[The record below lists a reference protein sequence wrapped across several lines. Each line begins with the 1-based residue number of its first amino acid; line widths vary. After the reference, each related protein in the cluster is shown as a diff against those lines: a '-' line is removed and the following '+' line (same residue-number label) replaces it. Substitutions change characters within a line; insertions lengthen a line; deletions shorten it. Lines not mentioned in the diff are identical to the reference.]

1 VIIVGDM
8 KLTNPMHDV
17 SGPPG
22 VDTATPGEVAA
33 ALGTSEGGLAQMR
46 FRGTGPNYIR
56 IGGAKRGRILY
67 RWSDVRAYLDAK
79 TIQPTDPAGTA
90 PDGAA

>member
-1 VIIVGDM
+1 
-8 KLTNPMHDV
+8 
-17 SGPPG
+17 
-22 VDTATPGEVAA
+22 
-33 ALGTSEGGLAQMR
+33 MR

-79 TIQPTDPAGTA
+79 TITTDPAGTA

>member
-1 VIIVGDM
+1 MVGDM
-8 KLTNPMHDV
+8 KLINPMHDK

-79 TIQPTDPAGTA
+79 TIQPTDPNSDTPG
-90 PDGAA
+90 GAA